1 MIKFDSK
8 TKIIELNMPEGE
20 AQFMR
25 EVSSIIAA
33 LRDKL
38 YEGGH
43 DEDQV
48 NNMCFAAFRIA
59 MEDLRAFPYSPE
71 AKTAIARLNRKEN
84 K

>member
-1 MIKFDSK
+1 
-8 TKIIELNMPEGE
+8 MPEGE

-71 AKTAIARLNRKEN
+71 AKTAIGRLNRKEN